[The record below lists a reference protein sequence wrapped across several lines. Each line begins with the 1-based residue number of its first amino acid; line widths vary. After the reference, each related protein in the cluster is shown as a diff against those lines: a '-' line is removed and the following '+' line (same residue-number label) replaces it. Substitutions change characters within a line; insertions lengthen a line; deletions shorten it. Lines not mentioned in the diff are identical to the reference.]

1 MEDLSMILS
10 IVWFASVAI
19 GSHIGNKK
27 GKRMKAVVL
36 TLCLGVFGLIFVLA
50 MKPTDEVEAQMKAE
64 SGEIKKC
71 PFCAETIL
79 AEAVVCKHCSKSLE

>member
-1 MEDLSMILS
+1 MGDLSMILS

-19 GSHIGNKK
+19 GSHIGKKK

-50 MKPTDEVEAQMKAE
+50 MKPSEDADEQAKLD
-64 SGEIKKC
+64 SGEMKKC
-71 PFCAETIL
+71 PYCAETVL